1 MLPSFGA
8 TARKK
13 QADFRSSSDTIS
25 AAGRAPTD
33 SKGKLNDHLLALGS
47 EYENLYP
54 SIRGADGAVKFFRDR
69 KIQWWRNARSGDA
82 KGKEGPTRN
91 MASSQIACVNF
102 LLPLV
107 EIEGALPAFIQA
119 IDGDAT
125 KIVPINHE
133 GNTSCVEFEWIGVNG
148 PLEKDAPRV
157 RGANTTSVDAFVVA
171 EATYGKTAYLLEW
184 KYVEEYPTRNNYLG
198 NGSPG
203 ETRLRRYC
211 KLYAESSSFNGV
223 VPIEELLY
231 EPLYQLMRQR
241 LLADRMVRCNELG
254 VSKAKVIAVVP
265 EENTAYR
272 NRLTSPELAK
282 RFPDWKTVSDLFRA
296 TLKDPDDAYSIICP
310 SVLVNA
316 IESACGDSVA
326 KWVSYQRERYGWHA
340 N

>member
-1 MLPSFGA
+1 MDP
-8 TARKK
+8 
-13 QADFRSSSDTIS
+13 
-25 AAGRAPTD
+25 
-33 SKGKLNDHLLALGS
+33 KGKLNDHLLALGS
-47 EYENLYP
+47 ECKNLYP

-69 KIQWWRNARSGDA
+69 EIKWWRNARSGDA
-82 KGKEGPTRN
+82 NGKEGPTRN

-107 EIEGALPAFIQA
+107 EIEGALLAFIQA
-119 IDGDAT
+119 IDGDVT
-125 KIVPINHE
+125 KIVPINYE
-133 GNTSCVEFEWIGVNG
+133 INCEKITSCVEFEWIGING
-148 PLEKDAPRV
+148 PLEENAPPV

-171 EATYGKTAYLLEW
+171 ETIYGKTAYLLEW

-203 ETRLRRYC
+203 ETRLGRYC

-254 VSKAKVIAVVP
+254 VSRAKVIAVVP
-265 EENTAYR
+265 QENTAYR

-282 RFPDWKTVSDLFRA
+282 RFPDRKTVSDLFRA
-296 TLKDPDDAYSIICP
+296 SLKDPDDAYSIICP

-316 IESACGDSVA
+316 VERACGDSAA
-326 KWVSYQRERYGWHA
+326 KWVGYQRERYGWHV